1 MVFKRFCKDNKGFT
15 LIEVMAVVAVSAILL
30 MIIWPRAPLLSRWKL
45 ETAAQDLAG
54 DLRLIRQAAITTGK
68 SCEIAFFVYTN
79 SYRRELPDKTS
90 QIYLPEGIV
99 YKGDTSFKGDPPFVH
114 FNLMGRPSSGGTV
127 ILKSP
132 TGEKRY
138 IIVTP
143 VTGRIRISKTQPDHW

>member
-68 SCEIAFFVYTN
+68 SCEIALFTQ
-79 SYRRELPDKTS
+79 T
-90 QIYLPEGIV
+90 
-99 YKGDTSFKGDPPFVH
+99 
-114 FNLMGRPSSGGTV
+114 
-127 ILKSP
+127 
-132 TGEKRY
+132 
-138 IIVTP
+138 
-143 VTGRIRISKTQPDHW
+143 VTGGNYRIKQSNLSAGELFTR